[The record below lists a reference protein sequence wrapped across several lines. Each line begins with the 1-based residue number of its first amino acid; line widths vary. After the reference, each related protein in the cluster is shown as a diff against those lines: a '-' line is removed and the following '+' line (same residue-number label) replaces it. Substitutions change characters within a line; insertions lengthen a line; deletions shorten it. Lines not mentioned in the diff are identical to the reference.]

1 MPYEQY
7 FNNISFKYPRDWSL
21 LTGIFLECCLQL
33 ELKYFKASV
42 HIRKNKQG
50 PIYILYVTLLYVAIS
65 SVPQSCPT
73 LCNSMDCS
81 MPGFPVHHQR
91 PEPTQTHVHWVSDAV
106 QPSHPL
112 LSPSPPA
119 LNLSQHQGI
128 FQWVGSLI
136 ASGGQSMEL
145 QLQHQSFQWIFRVDF
160 F

>member
-73 LCNSMDCS
+73 LCYPTDCS
-81 MPGFPVHHQR
+81 MPGFLVHHQPQVYSNSCPLSR
-91 PEPTQTHVHWVSDAV
+91 WCHPTISSSVIPFS
-106 QPSHPL
+106 SHL
-112 LSPSPPA
+112 QSFPA
-119 LNLSQHQGI
+119 SGA
-128 FQWVGSLI
+128 FQISEFFS
-136 ASGGQSMEL
+136 SGGQNIGVSASTSGLPMNT
-145 QLQHQSFQWIFRVDF
+145 QD
-160 F
+160 